1 MAIDSVVAGE
11 DLMFFTEPVEMGQ
24 TGSLTWTVQ
33 LFLTAPHAVPESFI
47 PEPST
52 AALLALGLVGLAVR
66 RRARAS

>member
-1 MAIDSVVAGE
+1 MAIDSVVVGE

-52 AALLALGLVGLAVR
+52 GLLFGLGLVGLAVR
-66 RRARAS
+66 RRHSN